1 MAIYHHFPSRDA
13 LLTMITDREFAK
25 LLTHIQVHPL
35 RGTLEERLVAVW
47 RGMSIICLHYPAFSI
62 SSSRACAPGLASSP
76 KTFGPTAL
84 RLWIRLRTCSLRRYR
99 KVL

>member
-1 MAIYHHFPSRDA
+1 LQLYTVYHTLYRWARKNTADCIADALGITPMAIYHHFPSRDA

-47 RGMSIICLHYPAFSI
+47 RGMSIICLH
-62 SSSRACAPGLASSP
+62 
-76 KTFGPTAL
+76 
-84 RLWIRLRTCSLRRYR
+84 
-99 KVL
+99 